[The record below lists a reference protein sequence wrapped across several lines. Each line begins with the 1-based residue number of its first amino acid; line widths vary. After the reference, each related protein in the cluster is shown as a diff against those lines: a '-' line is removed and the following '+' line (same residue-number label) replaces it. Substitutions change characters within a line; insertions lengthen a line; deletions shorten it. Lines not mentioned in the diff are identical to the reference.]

1 MLSSL
6 GHIPSEGEV
15 LEMPTISVEIT
26 NMKGLKIEAVK
37 LIKKP
42 VHEPSD

>member
-1 MLSSL
+1 VLSSL

-15 LEMPTISVEIT
+15 FEMPTISVEIT
-26 NMKGLKIEAVK
+26 NMKGLKIETVK

-42 VHEPSD
+42 VHESSD